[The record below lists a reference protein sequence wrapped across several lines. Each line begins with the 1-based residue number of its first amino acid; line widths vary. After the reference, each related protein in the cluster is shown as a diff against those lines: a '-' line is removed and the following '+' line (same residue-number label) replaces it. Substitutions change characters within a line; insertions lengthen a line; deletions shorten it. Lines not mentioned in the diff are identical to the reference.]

1 MEKLRSR
8 FAYILVMLAS
18 RARDRKRPNRE
29 ISLLRTRDVFLVRAM
44 RDETASCKTLSSSNL
59 LPLLL
64 RDRESFFI
72 SSDEYFFFFSVCGYD
87 RRSLFLLEILSE
99 SIYRRVMIFKTNE
112 RIIESAILI
121 LLEAM
126 QIFFLLVFIGGCFSF
141 SMILW
146 IIGYCCRFLSRN
158 FEYASFQVICF
169 H

>member
-72 SSDEYFFFFSVCGYD
+72 SSDEYFSFFSVCGYD

-112 RIIESAILI
+112 RIIGSAILI
-121 LLEAM
+121 LNFVRGDAN
-126 QIFFLLVFIGGCFSF
+126 FFSF
-141 SMILW
+141 GFYRWMFSLFDDFMDNRLL
-146 IIGYCCRFLSRN
+146 LS
-158 FEYASFQVICF
+158 FPLSKF
-169 H
+169 

>member
-72 SSDEYFFFFSVCGYD
+72 SSDEYFSFFSVCGYD

-112 RIIESAILI
+112 RIIGSAILI
-121 LLEAM
+121 LNFVRADAN
-126 QIFFLLVFIGGCFSF
+126 FFSF
-141 SMILW
+141 GFYRWMFSFFDDFMDNRLLLL
-146 IIGYCCRFLSRN
+146 FPLSK
-158 FEYASFQVICF
+158 F
-169 H
+169 